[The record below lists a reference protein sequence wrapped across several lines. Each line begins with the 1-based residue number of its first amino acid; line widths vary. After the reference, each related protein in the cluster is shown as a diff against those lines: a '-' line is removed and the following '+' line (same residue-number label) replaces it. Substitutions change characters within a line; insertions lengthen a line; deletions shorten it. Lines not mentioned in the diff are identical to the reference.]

1 MDSDLELRARILAGD
16 TTAVESFVSIQKPM
30 LERFV
35 SSLDSTSCGASQ
47 VFAMASDIITDCC
60 SGGNPLIGK
69 FSGTGEGGIG
79 SWLRTVARYRFYNLM
94 RSPALKKRTGSETA
108 LEDAVDENDAFA
120 EDSELAAV
128 EALRGAVAYANHVVG
143 QASPTGIVLLRLI
156 HLHGIPGTVLASL
169 WGKHAAQ
176 VTRRVS
182 DTMEAFRA
190 EVLGALHAWDPLFAM
205 SWADCAALCRKH
217 PRLLHGD

>member
-1 MDSDLELRARILAGD
+1 MEGDLELKAKILAGD
-16 TTAVESFVSIQKPM
+16 TAAVEEFVATHKPM

-35 SSLDSTSCGASQ
+35 SSLDSNSCGASL
-47 VFAMASDIITDCC
+47 VFSIANDVITDCC
-60 SGGNPLIGK
+60 SGENPLISK
-69 FSGTGEGGIG
+69 FSGTGDGGIG

-94 RSPALKKRTGSETA
+94 RSPALKKRMNADTA
-108 LEDAVDENDAFA
+108 LDEAADESDAFV

-128 EALRGAVAYANHVVG
+128 EALRGAVAYANRVVG
-143 QASPTGIVLLRLI
+143 EGSPTGIVLLRLI
-156 HLHGIPGTVLASL
+156 HLHGINGSVLASL

-182 DTMEAFRA
+182 DTMEKFRD
-190 EVLGALHAWDPLFAM
+190 EVLAALHAWDPMFAM
-205 SWADCAALCRKH
+205 SWADCATLCRKH

>member
-16 TTAVESFVSIQKPM
+16 TAAVEEFVSSQKPM

-35 SSLDSTSCGASQ
+35 SSLDSSSCGASQ
-47 VFAMASDIITDCC
+47 VFSMASDVITDCC
-60 SGGNPLIGK
+60 SGENPLIAK
-69 FSGTGEGGIG
+69 FSGTGGGIG
-79 SWLRTVARYRFYNLM
+79 NWLRTVTRYRFYNLM
-94 RSPALKKRTGSETA
+94 RSPALKKRTDSELA
-108 LEDAVDENDAFA
+108 VENAVDENDALA
-120 EDSELAAV
+120 EASELAAV

-156 HLHGIPGTVLASL
+156 HLHGIQGKVLASL

-176 VTRRVS
+176 VTRTVA
-182 DTMEAFRA
+182 DTTEKFRD
-190 EVLGALHAWDPLFAM
+190 EVLSALQAWDPLFSM
-205 SWADCAALCRKH
+205 TWADCAALCRKY

>member
-1 MDSDLELRARILAGD
+1 MESDLKLKAGILAGE
-16 TTAVESFVSIQKPM
+16 TAAVEEFVTTYQPM
-30 LERFV
+30 LQRFV
-35 SSLDSTSCGASQ
+35 SSLDSKSCGASQ
-47 VFAMASDIITDCC
+47 VFSIADDIITDCC
-60 SGGNPLIGK
+60 AGEEPLISK
-69 FSGTGEGGIG
+69 FSGTGDGGIG

-94 RSPALKKRTGSETA
+94 RSPALKKRSHADTA
-108 LEDAVDENDAFA
+108 LDEAADDGDAFA

-128 EALRGAVAYANHVVG
+128 EALRGAVAYANRVVG
-143 QASPTGIVLLRLI
+143 EASPTGIVLLRLI
-156 HLHGIPGTVLASL
+156 HLHGIPGAVLASL

-182 DTMEAFRA
+182 DTMEKFRD
-190 EVLGALHAWDPLFAM
+190 EVLASLHAWDPLFAM

>member
-1 MDSDLELRARILAGD
+1 MESDLDLKARILAGEIA
-16 TTAVESFVSIQKPM
+16 AVEWFVATYKPM

-35 SSLDSTSCGASQ
+35 SSLDSHSCGASQ
-47 VFAMASDIITDCC
+47 VFAMAGDIITDCC
-60 SGGNPLIGK
+60 SGENPLISK
-69 FSGTGEGGIG
+69 FSGTGDGGIG

-94 RSPALKKRTGSETA
+94 RSPALKKRTNADSALDETA
-108 LEDAVDENDAFA
+108 DESDAFA

-128 EALRGAVAYANHVVG
+128 EALRGAVAYANRVVG
-143 QASPTGIVLLRLI
+143 EGSPTGIVLLRLI
-156 HLHGIPGTVLASL
+156 HLHGIPGSVLASL

-182 DTMEAFRA
+182 DTMEKFRD
-190 EVLGALHAWDPLFAM
+190 EVLAALHAWDPMFAM